1 MIQSKNK
8 QNKLKKQRS
17 NSQRTEL
24 TFLEHLYELRNRL
37 FWVVSA
43 LVLASA
49 LAFQFKDTLVD
60 IVMAP
65 LHGEQLVYLTPGGGF
80 GFIFTLSIYFGALLA
95 IPVFVYHIY
104 KFLQPL
110 MFRASRRFVATFILV
125 SGFLA
130 SAGALFGYF
139 VAIPAALNFL
149 TTFAGDAVAPNL
161 TADSY
166 LGFVVAYVLGLAAL
180 FQIPLLLFLFDHV
193 KPIPPGGLSSSQR
206 FVIIGATVAAAIIT
220 PTPDALNMA
229 IIAVPIIAVY
239 ELGAFVVFI
248 RHQTSKRK
256 KSKPKALVADEMV
269 DELERARQR
278 ALRLRRALESQSD
291 DDDEVASTEPVVN
304 HANPQPLTNANQLA
318 SELDPVATPAKQK
331 IPVRMME
338 GLAGGSRPS
347 PMATTIIPVRG
358 AEQPRPV
365 TPSRIPSPRPTRSL
379 DGFSTV

>member
-17 NSQRTEL
+17 NSQHSEL

-239 ELGAFVVFI
+239 EVGAFVVFI
-248 RHQTSKRK
+248 RHQTRGRK
-256 KSKPKALVADEMV
+256 TSKPKSLVVDAMV
-269 DELERARQR
+269 DEQERARQR
-278 ALRLRRALESQSD
+278 AMRLRRVLESQP
-291 DDDEVASTEPVVN
+291 DDEVALTEPVAN
-304 HANPQPLTNANQLA
+304 HANVQLPKADQLA
-318 SELDPVATPAKQK
+318 SVSESAVVPAKQK

-347 PMATTIIPVRG
+347 PMATTIIPVRD
-358 AEQPRPV
+358 AEKPRPV
-365 TPSRIPSPRPTRSL
+365 ASSRIPSPRPTRSL
-379 DGFSTV
+379 DGFSTI